1 MRKPALAEK
10 DILNPEEAI
19 ELFGLSRRK
28 FYRLIK
34 EERQLGFV
42 ALYGSRR
49 LIIRGE
55 FEKYLKTNTE
65 VKEGLKNASR
75 KNKNTA

>member
-10 DILNPEEAI
+10 DFLNPEEAI
-19 ELFGLSRRK
+19 GLFSFSRRK

-34 EERQLGFV
+34 EEKQFSFI

-55 FEKYLKTNTE
+55 LEMYLEANPE
-65 VKEGLKNASR
+65 IREGLKNASR
-75 KNKNTA
+75 KNKDTP

>member
-34 EERQLGFV
+34 EEKQFGFV

-55 FEKYLKTNTE
+55 FEKYLKTNPE